1 MADRMELDTAIAIQ
15 LPNTDEEYFNATIQ
29 YRFMN
34 KNKQVIIA
42 GTENIAME
50 LYPEKFTVYGNYP
63 NPFNGQTT
71 IRYDLP
77 NARPVSIR
85 IYDLLGRTVKAI
97 DQKIMKPGRHQF
109 TWQGKD
115 AALKPVSSGVYF
127 IHLQAGEEARI
138 QKMLLLK

>member
-1 MADRMELDTAIAIQ
+1 
-15 LPNTDEEYFNATIQ
+15 
-29 YRFMN
+29 
-34 KNKQVIIA
+34 
-42 GTENIAME
+42 ME